1 MKKNKLLGF
10 DLDELIKASL
20 SGLFEGVEDEPKSNW
35 TEKLKQAS
43 QVDKAKKR
51 KNAYSNK
58 EEGGAGDESE
68 DIKPAEPVKVKQ
80 EKLPEVNAEAIA
92 DKINTIRSGKSLKED
107 ETMSALKS
115 YFEKLN
121 GPERIALYAF
131 LSGLEKVLGDGGKDV
146 KTPHAAPFNIDME
159 QEKPKEQERKSKGSK
174 EPSKGD
180 ADETPIIVG
189 ESANK
194 SSIFKVI
201 KSNRRQ

>member
-1 MKKNKLLGF
+1 MKKTKLLGF

-20 SGLFEGVEDEPKSNW
+20 SGLFEGVEDEPQSNLP
-35 TEKLKQAS
+35 EKLKQAATA
-43 QVDKAKKR
+43 QKAADRKK
-51 KNAYSNK
+51 AYSKK
-58 EEGGAGDESE
+58 EEGDAGDEAE
-68 DIKPAEPVKVKQ
+68 EVKATEPVKVKQ
-80 EKLPEVNAEAIA
+80 EKLPEVTAEAIA

-131 LSGLEKVLGDGGKDV
+131 LSGLEKVLGDGSKDV

-159 QEKPKEQERKSKGSK
+159 QEKPKEQERKPAGSK
-174 EPSKGD
+174 EPSKGEE
-180 ADETPIIVG
+180 DETPIIVG

-194 SSIFKVI
+194 SNILKVI
-201 KSNRRQ
+201 KSNRR

>member
-20 SGLFEGVEDEPKSNW
+20 SGLFEGADDEPQSNY
-35 TEKLKQAS
+35 TEKIKQAATA
-43 QVDKAKKR
+43 QRAAERKK
-51 KNAYSNK
+51 AYSKK
-58 EEGGAGDESE
+58 EEGDTGDEAE
-68 DIKPAEPVKVKQ
+68 EVKAAEPVKVKQ
-80 EKLPEVNAEAIA
+80 EKLPEVTAEAIA

-121 GPERIALYAF
+121 GPERIALFAF
-131 LSGLEKVLGDGGKDV
+131 LSGLEKVLGDGSKDV

-159 QEKPKEQERKSKGSK
+159 QEKPKEQERKPEGSK
-174 EPSKGD
+174 EPSKGEE
-180 ADETPIIVG
+180 DETPIIVG

-194 SSIFKVI
+194 SNILKVI
-201 KSNRRQ
+201 KSNRR